1 MNAQYKTALPDDL
14 AAQFDAKAAVEGWPT
29 LDACKLAFW
38 LGLVAIEDKGGLR
51 NAAIAL
57 GYAPGEWPEG
67 VYGVGRPIKV
77 PRDARNLVDLARR
90 EGVRWQAAQRLVLMA
105 GLATIEARGGLN
117 ETKRHIEALKRSVV
131 TQAFGGRAG

>member
-1 MNAQYKTALPDDL
+1 LPDDV
-14 AAQFDAKAAVEGWPT
+14 AAQFDAKAAVEGWPS

-51 NAAIAL
+51 KAAIAL

-77 PRDARNLVDLARR
+77 PRDARDLVGLARR
-90 EGVRWQAAQRLVLMA
+90 EGVPWQAAQRLALMA
-105 GLATIEARGGLN
+105 GLATIEARGGLK
-117 ETKRHIEALKRSVV
+117 ETRRQVEALKRSVV
-131 TQAFGGRAG
+131 SQGFGGRAG